1 MPGVTFLAAEP
12 GGIFAIGSAAKNY
25 YTSGP
30 ANPARRLGK
39 KARLHF
45 LFFSVVSAALLRR
58 CAHDVD

>member
-1 MPGVTFLAAEP
+1 MPRVTFLAAEP
-12 GGIFAIGSAAKNY
+12 RGIFTSGSATKNY

-39 KARLHF
+39 KAPLQF
-45 LFFSVVSAALLRR
+45 LFFSVVSAAQLRR